1 MNPVLGQVQ
10 ETEHRKL
17 DTASEKLEILQ
28 QNALKVQRSV
38 GPVHSFHLANTQR
51 KVEDFSAR
59 VEKFHARFE
68 SSGPGAVGEDLEKGL
83 ELLKVCVSVCMCV
96 CV

>member
-1 MNPVLGQVQ
+1 M
-10 ETEHRKL
+10 
-17 DTASEKLEILQ
+17 
-28 QNALKVQRSV
+28 
-38 GPVHSFHLANTQR
+38 HSFHLANTQR

-83 ELLKVCVSVCMCV
+83 ELLKVCVCV
-96 CV
+96 DLDVALHSYPI